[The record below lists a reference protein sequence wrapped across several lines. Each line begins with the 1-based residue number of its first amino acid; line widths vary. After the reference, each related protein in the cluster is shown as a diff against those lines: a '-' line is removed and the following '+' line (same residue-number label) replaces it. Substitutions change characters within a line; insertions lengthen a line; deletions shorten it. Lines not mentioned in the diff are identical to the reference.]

1 MAAAQCSSPA
11 GSHYLCLLR
20 VGTCPYS
27 IFRLS
32 HYCMPSFLRLLTRK
46 VGISKM
52 NKNYTT
58 YGHSKT
64 NLKYHVIF
72 STKYRR
78 KCLSAIREHVLA
90 AFRYS
95 EKISDFQILTMEIDK
110 DHIHFLLTFKPSL
123 SIEQVI
129 KRMKQISTS
138 YLYDQCSKYLG
149 LFYYGDKN
157 IIWTRGYFCST
168 IGAVSEE
175 TARQHIE
182 NQG

>member
-20 VGTCPYS
+20 IGTCPYS
-27 IFRLS
+27 GFRLS
-32 HYCMPSFLRLLTRK
+32 HYCMPSFLRRLTWK
-46 VGISKM
+46 VSISKM

-78 KCLSAIREHVLA
+78 KCLSAI
-90 AFRYS
+90 
-95 EKISDFQILTMEIDK
+95 
-110 DHIHFLLTFKPSL
+110 
-123 SIEQVI
+123 IEQVI
-129 KRMKQISTS
+129 RRMRQISTS

-175 TARQHIE
+175 TARHYIG

>member
-1 MAAAQCSSPA
+1 MDKA
-11 GSHYLCLLR
+11 
-20 VGTCPYS
+20 
-27 IFRLS
+27 
-32 HYCMPSFLRLLTRK
+32 
-46 VGISKM
+46 
-52 NKNYTT
+52 YTT

-78 KCLSAIREHVLA
+78 KCLSAIRETVLA

-95 EKISDFQILTMEIDK
+95 EGISDFRILTMEIDK

-123 SIEQVI
+123 SIEQVV
-129 KRMKQISTS
+129 RRLKQISTK
-138 YLYDQCSKYLG
+138 YIYDRCAEHLG
-149 LFYYGDKN
+149 RFYYGEKN

-168 IGAVSEE
+168 IGEVSEQ
-175 TARQHIE
+175 TIRHYIE